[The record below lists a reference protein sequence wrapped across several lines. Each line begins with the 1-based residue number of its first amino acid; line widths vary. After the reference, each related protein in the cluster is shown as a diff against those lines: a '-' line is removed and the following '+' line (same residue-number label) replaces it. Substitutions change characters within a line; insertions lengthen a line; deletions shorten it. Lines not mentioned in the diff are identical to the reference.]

1 MEMIVFSENWDTIVV
16 KGRIKP
22 VTVYEIMALRTDAT
36 QTMMDCIG
44 LYELGMQAYFKQEW
58 VKALSLFNPVFIT

>member
-1 MEMIVFSENWDTIVV
+1 MSFQKTDTIVV

-44 LYELGMQAYFKQEW
+44 LYELGMQAFKQEW
-58 VKALSLFNPVFIT
+58 VSIKFIQSVFIT